1 MKTLL
6 SVILLALLAG
16 LMAAKVLAQRSTG
29 TISGR
34 VITEDGQPIPHAKI
48 SILGIGGLPKMM
60 SGRLEILTDERG
72 EFQAD
77 RLDAA
82 PYSIS
87 AIAPGYVVMAKERGG
102 SVLGAVSSKY
112 VHVGDSVTIRMIRG
126 GVITGR
132 VTNASGEP
140 VVGINIEATRV
151 RDENGRQ
158 LTDGLNPVDL
168 APGRRTDDRGVYR
181 VYGLAPGSYVVSVG
195 GGSLG
200 FSLSPT
206 PFNGRMNIYYPSE
219 TRDTATEVAVRGGE
233 EASGID
239 IRYRSERGF
248 AISGRITGIPAG
260 GQSVALPTG
269 SFVVLTKAGT
279 DTLVTTSMVSPLA
292 ENNSYAIYG
301 VPNGEYEVTA
311 VRPILSDSSVMT
323 SVSRRVVL
331 NGRDVAGIDLAL
343 VASASISGSIRLE
356 KLAAASGHKCEDNR
370 DSSLEEIVLLANHDD
385 PNPKPALK
393 LSFVLSAGIAV
404 PNDKGG
410 FTIAGLRAGRHFVGT
425 QLPDEDWYV
434 KSVILSS
441 VPAANAAARQASN
454 NGIVVKAGEKVVGLT
469 ITVAEGAAG
478 LKGKITTSRDEKLPA
493 GLRVYLIPAEPEAKD
508 DLLRF
513 AEANVDD
520 DSFTFTNLPPGK
532 YLLLARTNPQP
543 KSSEAP
549 VHPLAWDATE
559 RTRLRK
565 EAEAANAAVE
575 LKPCQRLTDFTLR
588 SKS

>member
-1 MKTLL
+1 M
-6 SVILLALLAG
+6 
-16 LMAAKVLAQRSTG
+16 
-29 TISGR
+29 
-34 VITEDGQPIPHAKI
+34 
-48 SILGIGGLPKMM
+48 
-60 SGRLEILTDERG
+60 
-72 EFQAD
+72 
-77 RLDAA
+77 
-82 PYSIS
+82 
-87 AIAPGYVVMAKERGG
+87 
-102 SVLGAVSSKY
+102 
-112 VHVGDSVTIRMIRG
+112 
-126 GVITGR
+126 ITGR

-140 VVGINIEATRV
+140 VVGISIETTRV
-151 RDENGRQ
+151 RDGNGRQ
-158 LTDGLNPVDL
+158 LTGGMNPVDL
-168 APGRRTDDRGVYR
+168 ASSRRTDDRGVYR
-181 VYGLAPGSYVVSVG
+181 AYGLAPGSYVVSVG
-195 GGSLG
+195 SGSLG

-206 PFNGRMNIYYPSE
+206 PFSGRMKIYYPSE
-219 TRDTATEVAVRGGE
+219 TRDTATEVAVRSGE

-260 GQSVALPTG
+260 GQSVAIPTG

-279 DTLVTTSMVSPLA
+279 DTVVATSMVSPLA

-301 VPNGEYEVTA
+301 VPNGEFEVTA
-311 VRPILSDSSVMT
+311 VRPIMSDSSVMT

-370 DSSLEEIVLLANHDD
+370 DSSLEEIVLRATHDD
-385 PNPKPALK
+385 PNQKPALK
-393 LSFVLSAGIAV
+393 LSFFVSAGIAA
-404 PNDKGG
+404 PNDKGD
-410 FTIAGLRAGRHFVGT
+410 FTIAGLRAGRHFVET

-454 NGIVVKAGEKVVGLT
+454 NGIVVKAGEKVAGLT

-493 GLRVYLIPAEPEAKD
+493 GLRVYLIPAEIEAKD

-520 DSFTFTNLPPGK
+520 GSFTFTNLPPGK

-549 VHPLAWDATE
+549 VNPLAWDATE

-588 SKS
+588 F